1 MKISGIF
8 ISLILLF
15 TVTDPVAAEAGW
27 INNITVNEYNI
38 TWAYTETFMGMDS
51 IAYRINLDSKIGN
64 NDSFIN
70 AWELLNADKDSRKKF
85 KNSIENEP
93 DVRLNNETSGIEMID
108 VDSSLSQA
116 IIGKTHIADA
126 IENRYKVTYRLKES
140 IYNDS
145 SIWFLGQPESPIA
158 IILPRGIDVIGISGM
173 DNETKNIDLNSQVS
187 GYFSNSSN
195 ESAQITIKI
204 SKNALYNPI
213 SQETNM
219 TDVEPVPNKENITE
233 SNENITEPASRVS
246 EIIRKWSIIGVG
258 ILFIVLIYVFKVKKN

>member
-1 MKISGIF
+1 MKISGII

-15 TVTDPVAAEAGW
+15 SVSDPVAAGW
-27 INNITVNEYNI
+27 VNNITINEYNI

-85 KNSIENEP
+85 KDSIENEP
-93 DVRLNNETSGIEMID
+93 DVKINNETSGIEMID

-116 IIGKTHIADA
+116 IIGKTHIVDA

-145 SIWFLGQPESPIA
+145 SIWFLGQPESPIT
-158 IILPRGIDVIGISGM
+158 IILPQGIDVIGISGM
-173 DNETKNIDLNSQVS
+173 DNETKNIDLNTQVS
-187 GYFSNSSN
+187 GYFSNSPN
-195 ESAQITIKI
+195 ESAHITVNI
-204 SKNALYNPI
+204 SKNTSYNPI
-213 SQETNM
+213 SPETNM
-219 TDVEPVPNKENITE
+219 TDVAPVQN
-233 SNENITEPASRVS
+233 NENITEPVS
-246 EIIRKWSIIGVG
+246 QISEKIRKWSIIGVG
-258 ILFIVLIYVFKVKKN
+258 IVFVVLIYVFKVRKN

>member
-1 MKISGIF
+1 MKISGII

-15 TVTDPVAAEAGW
+15 LVTDPVAAGW
-27 INNITVNEYNI
+27 VNNITINEYNI

-85 KNSIENEP
+85 KDSIENEP
-93 DVRLNNETSGIEMID
+93 DVRINNETSGIEMID

-116 IIGKTHIADA
+116 IIGKTHIPDT
-126 IENRYKVTYRLKES
+126 IENRYKVTYRLNES

-145 SIWFLGQPESPIA
+145 SIWFLGQPESPIT
-158 IILPRGIDVIGISGM
+158 IILPQGIDVISFSGM
-173 DNETKNIDLNSQVS
+173 DNEKKNIDLNTQVS

-195 ESAQITIKI
+195 ESAQITINI
-204 SKNALYNPI
+204 IKNASYNPI
-213 SQETNM
+213 SPETNM
-219 TDVEPVPNKENITE
+219 TDVAPMQNNETITE
-233 SNENITEPASRVS
+233 SNENITEPVS
-246 EIIRKWSIIGVG
+246 QISEKIRKWSIIGVG
-258 ILFIVLIYVFKVKKN
+258 IVFIVLIYVFKVRKN